1 MTEFDKVIPPGGEGK
16 VKASFDTAHYKG
28 QTSKGIQVITND
40 AAKSPIV
47 LQLKAEIIPAIDVQP
62 GESVSIQGMAGALRP
77 TEVTLSSTGGRSFD
91 VLEVKAD
98 PVLGV
103 AVRPAADHAPRRKPG
118 PGPVASGADR
128 YIVTITPKDTVPVGR
143 SIATVNL
150 TTNHPEAENV
160 PVQVVFAVSG
170 NVHVQP
176 ETLVLEP
183 RGTDSHVKIST
194 TKGNTLRILGVESSD
209 KDFVPTVRAVVR
221 GREYDVV
228 VKYVGQPN
236 RGVVRS
242 SLTVKT
248 NEPHQRS
255 IVVPVVGAL

>member
-1 MTEFDKVIPPGGEGK
+1 M
-16 VKASFDTAHYKG
+16 
-28 QTSKGIQVITND
+28 
-40 AAKSPIV
+40 
-47 LQLKAEIIPAIDVQP
+47 
-62 GESVSIQGMAGALRP
+62 
-77 TEVTLSSTGGRSFD
+77 
-91 VLEVKAD
+91 
-98 PVLGV
+98 
-103 AVRPAADHAPRRKPG
+103 
-118 PGPVASGADR
+118 
-128 YIVTITPKDTVPVGR
+128 
-143 SIATVNL
+143 
-150 TTNHPEAENV
+150 
-160 PVQVVFAVSG
+160 
-170 NVHVQP
+170 QP

-209 KDFVPTVRAVVR
+209 KDFVPTVRAVVK

>member
-1 MTEFDKVIPPGGEGK
+1 M
-16 VKASFDTAHYKG
+16 
-28 QTSKGIQVITND
+28 
-40 AAKSPIV
+40 
-47 LQLKAEIIPAIDVQP
+47 
-62 GESVSIQGMAGALRP
+62 
-77 TEVTLSSTGGRSFD
+77 
-91 VLEVKAD
+91 
-98 PVLGV
+98 
-103 AVRPAADHAPRRKPG
+103 
-118 PGPVASGADR
+118 
-128 YIVTITPKDTVPVGR
+128 
-143 SIATVNL
+143 
-150 TTNHPEAENV
+150 
-160 PVQVVFAVSG
+160 
-170 NVHVQP
+170 
-176 ETLVLEP
+176 
-183 RGTDSHVKIST
+183 KIST